1 MKMKRKIM
9 MTTALAATLAT
20 GALPST
26 SVFAAE
32 KEAPIQQKE
41 AQMSIQPL
49 AQNNLETAVNA
60 ALNGPEVK
68 KIKVFEHEF
77 NVKEIEVVNLSG
89 GKKYVKGQISH
100 HLSFRPDDQFYY
112 EFTVQDGKV
121 VDKPVFN
128 IDRGGWTPFAAP
140 LLSILA
146 AYNGIPVNPNDLNA
160 LGQQLGKVIDGSWE
174 HAAQSIATVVS
185 LSFNE

>member
-1 MKMKRKIM
+1 MKMKSKMI

-20 GALPST
+20 GALPTT

-41 AQMSIQPL
+41 SQISIQPF
-49 AQNNLETAVNA
+49 AQSNLETAVNA

-77 NVKEIEVVNLSG
+77 NVKPIEVVNLAG

-121 VDKPVFN
+121 IDKPVFN
-128 IDRGGWTPFAAP
+128 IDRGGFTPFVAP

-146 AYNGIPVNPNDLNA
+146 AYNGIPVNPNDLNS

-174 HAAQSIATVVS
+174 QAAQSIATVVS
-185 LSFNE
+185 LTFNE

>member
-1 MKMKRKIM
+1 MKMKRKIIM
-9 MTTALAATLAT
+9 
-20 GALPST
+20 GALPTT

-32 KEAPIQQKE
+32 KEAPIQPKE
-41 AQMSIQPL
+41 AQLSIQPF
-49 AQNNLETAVNA
+49 AQNNLETAVQA

-77 NVKEIEVVNLSG
+77 NVKEIEVVNLG
-89 GKKYVKGQISH
+89 AGKKYVKGQISH

-112 EFTVQDGKV
+112 EFTVQDG
-121 VDKPVFN
+121 
-128 IDRGGWTPFAAP
+128 
-140 LLSILA
+140 
-146 AYNGIPVNPNDLNA
+146 
-160 LGQQLGKVIDGSWE
+160 SWE